1 MQEWKPIIRH
11 CRNCGAKTVGF
22 KNKDGVIKVQCPKC
36 GELNKSLNLK
46 ETKGWYECSKCGSV
60 MQVAGYDL
68 GCVRIPII
76 EWKDLPKLAH
86 KV

>member
-36 GELNKSLNLK
+36 G
-46 ETKGWYECSKCGSV
+46 
-60 MQVAGYDL
+60 A
-68 GCVRIPII
+68 CVRGSTANDRDGSDI
-76 EWKDLPKLAH
+76 DRRLGSGVLLA
-86 KV
+86 

>member
-1 MQEWKPIIRH
+1 MANVK
-11 CRNCGAKTVGF
+11 
-22 KNKDGVIKVQCPKC
+22 CP
-36 GELNKSLNLK
+36 
-46 ETKGWYECSKCGSV
+46 KCGSV

-76 EWKDLPKLAH
+76 EWKDLTKLAH